1 MNNNNNNSDLRP
13 RISDETRHQVVFY
26 HQQKMGYK
34 KIAQTLYLAQ
44 STVRNII
51 KKHQRTGTVN
61 DLPKTGRPRKT
72 SKRVDK
78 LIVKQFDEM
87 PFSTAR
93 DVEKY
98 INENNLAN
106 ISSQTVRRRSK
117 EAQIRCFSARRKPLL
132 SKINIEK
139 RLFFAKKFV
148 NKPIE
153 FWEKVIWTDECKFNM
168 CQSDRMK
175 RVYRKKGQAMNPKY
189 IIPTVKHGG
198 GSNMAWGCMASSGVG
213 SIEFINVKMNA
224 LIYVDILRNNLEF
237 SSHLL
242 GFGND
247 FLFQQDNDPK
257 HTAKLTSDWLI
268 ENDIKLLITP
278 PQSPDL
284 NPIEHLW
291 SEIKRKLGDKRFTN
305 KEQHRQAIIRIWNE
319 FDHQKTK
326 KLVDNMPKRL
336 EAIIKANG
344 GHIPY

>member
-44 STVRNII
+44 STVRNIV
-51 KKHQRTGTVN
+51 KKHQKTGTVN

-87 PFSTAR
+87 PFSTAK

-139 RLFFAKKFV
+139 RLFRKEV
-148 NKPIE
+148 
-153 FWEKVIWTDECKFNM
+153 
-168 CQSDRMK
+168 CQ
-175 RVYRKKGQAMNPKY
+175 
-189 IIPTVKHGG
+189 
-198 GSNMAWGCMASSGVG
+198 
-213 SIEFINVKMNA
+213 
-224 LIYVDILRNNLEF
+224 
-237 SSHLL
+237 
-242 GFGND
+242 
-247 FLFQQDNDPK
+247 
-257 HTAKLTSDWLI
+257 
-268 ENDIKLLITP
+268 
-278 PQSPDL
+278 
-284 NPIEHLW
+284 
-291 SEIKRKLGDKRFTN
+291 
-305 KEQHRQAIIRIWNE
+305 
-319 FDHQKTK
+319 
-326 KLVDNMPKRL
+326 
-336 EAIIKANG
+336 
-344 GHIPY
+344 